1 MAERRSD
8 CGLHHA
14 LLIIEAQISR
24 DANRLRQIC
33 RELLILID
41 SAEPA
46 AAAAPDTALGW
57 PAAARG
63 TRGARNGAARH
74 GAARHRVPC
83 GAPAEIAISCGAPA
97 AVGR

>member
-33 RELLILID
+33 RELLILVD

-46 AAAAPDTALGW
+46 AAATPDTALGW
-57 PAAARG
+57 PVGPSITDG
-63 TRGARNGAARH
+63 TAL
-74 GAARHRVPC
+74 
-83 GAPAEIAISCGAPA
+83 
-97 AVGR
+97 

>member
-33 RELLILID
+33 RELLILVD

-46 AAAAPDTALGW
+46 AAAATPDTALGW
-57 PAAARG
+57 PDGPSITDG
-63 TRGARNGAARH
+63 TAL
-74 GAARHRVPC
+74 
-83 GAPAEIAISCGAPA
+83 
-97 AVGR
+97 